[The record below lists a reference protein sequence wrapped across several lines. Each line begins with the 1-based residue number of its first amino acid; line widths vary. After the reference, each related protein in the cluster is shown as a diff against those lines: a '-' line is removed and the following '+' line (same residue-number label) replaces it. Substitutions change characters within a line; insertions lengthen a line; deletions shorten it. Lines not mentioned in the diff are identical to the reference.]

1 MDIQTPTAARPA
13 AAPPARPDA
22 AAPAEASG
30 PSKISSDFDTFLKL
44 LTAQIRNQDP
54 MEPADATAYTA
65 QLATFS
71 NVEQAVQTNALL
83 TRMIGSM
90 EGQQGAGA
98 ATYIG
103 MDARHTGPVGH
114 TGGQATLF
122 TAINPAADRAELV
135 ISDASGAEIARH
147 PIDPDA
153 PSLGWP
159 ATGQGASVPNG
170 QYLLRVD
177 SWAGD
182 QALDPTPVA
191 HYARVE
197 EVVLGRSGTELV
209 LRGGVRLP
217 ADELESIRAPSS

>member
-1 MDIQTPTAARPA
+1 MDIQPPTVARPA
-13 AAPPARPDA
+13 PPAPGEPSA
-22 AAPAEASG
+22 

-54 MEPADATAYTA
+54 LEPADATAFTA

-90 EGQQGAGA
+90 DGQQVSDA
-98 ATYIG
+98 AAYIG
-103 MDARHTGPVGH
+103 MDVRHSGPVSH
-114 TGGQATLF
+114 MGGQATLF

-135 ISDASGAEIARH
+135 IADLSGAEIARH

-153 PSLGWP
+153 SSLGWP
-159 ATGQGASVPNG
+159 AAGQGGSVPDG
-170 QYLLRVD
+170 QYVLRVD

-182 QALDPTPVA
+182 QALDPTPLA
-191 HYARVE
+191 HYARVD
-197 EVVLGRSGTELV
+197 EVVLGAAGAELV

-217 ADELESIRAPSS
+217 LDRLESVRAPSA